1 MTKSKSSQQWL
12 KEHFTDPYVK
22 LAQAKGYRARSAFK
36 LLEIQQKDHLIK
48 PGMNIVDLGAAPG
61 GWCQIAAECLKNKG
75 LIFALD
81 ILPMDPMA
89 GVDFIQGDFR
99 EDAVLNQLL
108 EKVGGNAIDLVL
120 SDMAPNTSGV
130 KAVDIPRALYL
141 AEIALD
147 FAKQVLKPNG
157 NFLVKVFQGEG
168 FDDYLKTL
176 RAVFKTVKIRKPQSS
191 RDRSREVYLL
201 GIGFINSL

>member
-36 LLEIQQKDHLIK
+36 LLEIQKKDHLIK
-48 PGMNIVDLGAAPG
+48 PGMNVVDLGAAPG
-61 GWCQIAAECLKNKG
+61 GWCQIAVECLKKKG

-81 ILPMDPMA
+81 ILPMDPID

-108 EKVGGNAIDLVL
+108 EKVGGHAIDLVL

-157 NFLVKVFQGEG
+157 SFLVKVFQGEG

-176 RAVFKTVKIRKPQSS
+176 RTTFKTIKIRKPQSS

-201 GIGFINSL
+201 GIGFH